1 VTGVEILAF
10 VNSEAGTA
18 DDACAALDKSNAF
31 RVERIAPSELASRVR
46 RAVES
51 GARRILVA
59 GGDGSIATAAGALRG
74 ESCELAILPAGT
86 LNHLAQDLGLPS
98 DLDDA
103 VRVAAGRATRCI
115 DVAEVN
121 DRVFLNTSSVGAYVT
136 YVRARE
142 RLERRLGYW
151 FASAFAAFRI
161 LFRLRTFRLTLEV
174 NGEEREYI
182 TPLVFVGVGERELK
196 LPSLGARVEGGRRG
210 LHVMVVQSRSAGR
223 MLALAFAAAARGIRA
238 ASRTPEMQSFIVD
251 CLRIE
256 PKYGV
261 LSWNIAIDG
270 EIVRVKPPLE
280 YRLVE
285 DGLRVVV
292 GETVKPKE
300 RAEESESKKTSREDR
315 AEKDEPKMTS

>member
-18 DDACAALDKSNAF
+18 DDACAALDKSRAF
-31 RVERIAPSELASRVR
+31 RVERIAPTELAARIR

-51 GARRILVA
+51 GARRVLVA

-74 ESCELAILPAGT
+74 KPCELAILPGGT

-103 VRVAAGRATRCI
+103 VRVAAGPATRCI
-115 DVAEVN
+115 DLAEVN
-121 DRVFLNTSSVGAYVT
+121 GRVFLNTSSVGAYVT

-151 FASAFAAFRI
+151 LGSVFAAFRI

-223 MLALAFAAAARGIRA
+223 MLAVAFAAAAPGGRA

-251 CLRIE
+251 RLRIE
-256 PKYGV
+256 PKTGV
-261 LSWNIAIDG
+261 LSWNIAVDG
-270 EIVRVKPPLE
+270 EIVRVNPPLE
-280 YRLVE
+280 YRLVK
-285 DGLRVVV
+285 DGLKVVV
-292 GETVKPKE
+292 GE
-300 RAEESESKKTSREDR
+300 SETSRE
-315 AEKDEPKMTS
+315 